1 MNKMHSK
8 PGTLD
13 LVLSVEWPFPALV
26 DIPAEDRPQVAMHI
40 ARAFREEA
48 QRWEE
53 QAFRLAVEQEVPRRL
68 VPISRPSIPAGDR
81 HQKSKVYGT
90 DR

>member
-13 LVLSVEWPFPALV
+13 LVVAIEWPFPALV

-48 QRWEE
+48 QRWED
-53 QAFRLAVEQEVPRRL
+53 QAFRLAVEQEVPHRL
-68 VPISRPSIPAGDR
+68 APISRHSVSVG
-81 HQKSKVYGT
+81 G
-90 DR
+90 